1 VEEEEEEEVEVEEV
15 EEEEEEQEASGLAVL
30 MPIQAAAESAPVCL
44 AASDSASS
52 CGGWS
57 SAALGL

>member
-1 VEEEEEEEVEVEEV
+1 VCVCVSVRVFESVCVHVFE
-15 EEEEEEQEASGLAVL
+15 SVL